1 MQFDQLKRR
10 SFLASLA
17 GAAAWPVVARAQ
29 QPDRVRRIGVLL
41 STAETDPESVPRIA
55 AFEQELQ
62 KLGWTRGRD
71 INIDYRFGAGDI
83 SQIRMQAA
91 ELVALA
97 PDVIVASGFPS
108 VAALQPVTRSVP
120 VVFLLVTDPVG
131 AGFVESLARPGG
143 NVTGF
148 APYEFSMAGKWW
160 ELEIYIR
167 MIAVAGQCIFEDQH
181 LQNTLD
187 AIQSVTG
194 GPIIPIWFSSI

>member
-1 MQFDQLKRR
+1 M
-10 SFLASLA
+10 A
-17 GAAAWPVVARAQ
+17 
-29 QPDRVRRIGVLL
+29 
-41 STAETDPESVPRIA
+41 TRIA

-62 KLGWTRGRD
+62 KLGWTKGRD
-71 INIDYRFGAGDI
+71 INIDYRSGAGDA

-120 VVFLLVTDPVG
+120 VVFVLITDPVG

-148 APYEFSMAGKWW
+148 AMFEFSMSGKWL
-160 ELEIYIR
+160 ELLKRIAPQTHLGRQTIRFAAPHRPVAQHEI
-167 MIAVAGQCIFEDQH
+167 
-181 LQNTLD
+181 
-187 AIQSVTG
+187 
-194 GPIIPIWFSSI
+194 SSMRQMG